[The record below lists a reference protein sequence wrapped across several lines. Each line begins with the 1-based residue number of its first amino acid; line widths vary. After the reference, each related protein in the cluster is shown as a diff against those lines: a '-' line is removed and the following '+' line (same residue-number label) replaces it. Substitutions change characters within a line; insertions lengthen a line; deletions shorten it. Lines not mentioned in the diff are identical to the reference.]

1 MSAAS
6 HQQIFKQLCIGMVP
20 CKDFKK
26 AFLIQWFS
34 FLPEELTSV
43 QDEYY
48 CTLLI
53 KKSLNYAYHKRDGHI
68 FKANFLDFSISM
80 RMW

>member
-6 HQQIFKQLCIGMVP
+6 YQQIFNQLFIGTIP
-20 CKDFKK
+20 CEDFKK
-26 AFLIQWFS
+26 AFLIQWLGFM
-34 FLPEELTSV
+34 PEELTSV

-53 KKSLNYAYHKRDGHI
+53 K
-68 FKANFLDFSISM
+68 
-80 RMW
+80 